1 MAETTSSRRRA
12 GTNQGRSS
20 NQIEKSAALGSSAS
34 GSSASASAPAPSS
47 SPTRI
52 PVRKTYKLY
61 VGGQFP
67 RSESGRSYLVRSPDG
82 TPLANAVRSSRKDLR
97 DAIRVARGA
106 AQGWAGKTAMNR
118 GQVLYRVAELMEG
131 RRAQFAEEIASAE
144 GASAGQAEALVD
156 RSIDRWVWYAGWADK
171 ISQMLGTVNP
181 VGAPYFNF
189 TFPEATGIVG
199 VIAPE
204 QSSLL
209 GLISRVA
216 PAVVGGNAVVVLAS
230 ESRPLPAVTLGEVL
244 ATSDV
249 PPGVINVLTGLRSE
263 LVPILA
269 GHMDVNALDMWG
281 VPREMREQVEIS
293 AMENVKRVARPP
305 RDGEE
310 RFDWLD
316 DRIAQRPEWIARFL
330 EMKTVWHPI
339 GV

>member
-1 MAETTSSRRRA
+1 MATPKSRDTA
-12 GTNQGRSS
+12 SHS
-20 NQIEKSAALGSSAS
+20 VAA
-34 GSSASASAPAPSS
+34 APA
-47 SPTRI
+47 RI

-67 RSESGRSYLVRSPDG
+67 RSESGRSYIVRSPDG
-82 TPLANAVRSSRKDLR
+82 APLANAVRSSRKDLR
-97 DAIRVARGA
+97 DAVRTARGA
-106 AQGWAGKTAMNR
+106 TAGWAGKTAMNR

-131 RRAQFAEEIASAE
+131 RRAQFIEEVAAAE
-144 GASAGQAEALVD
+144 GLSAAQAELQVD

-171 ISQMLGTVNP
+171 ITQVMGTVNP

-199 VIAPE
+199 VVAPE
-204 QSSLL
+204 FSSLL
-209 GLISRVA
+209 GLVSRIA
-216 PAVVGGNAVVVLAS
+216 PAVVGGNVVVAIAS
-230 ESRPLPAVTLGEVL
+230 ETRPLPAVTLGEVL

-249 PPGVINVLTGLRSE
+249 PPGVINLLTGWKQE

-269 GHMDVNALDMWG
+269 GHMDVNAIDIWG
-281 VPREMREQVEIS
+281 VPREMRESAEVA
-293 AMENVKRVARPP
+293 AMESVKRVARPP
-305 RDGEE
+305 RTPEE

-316 DRIAQRPEWIARFL
+316 NSIAQRPEWIARFL